1 MCGIAGIIAASPV
14 ESSLVN
20 AMTDCIA
27 HRGPDDHGFWRSDAG
42 DVVLGQRRL
51 AIIDLSPAGHQ
62 PMPSAD
68 GRIVLVLNGE
78 IYNHLDIRAE
88 LEGAGL
94 APTWRGT
101 SDTETLVEAIAA
113 WDVERA
119 IGRCVGMFALAA
131 WDQRARTLTLAR
143 DRMGEKPLYYG
154 RMRDKIVFAS
164 ELKAIETLPGFDAQ
178 IDRVALADMLARG
191 YVPAPRSI
199 YRGFRKL
206 PPAHLLIIRPED
218 AKSGAD
224 LPQPVSYW
232 SYRQIVAAGLADPI
246 IDASDARAGLRAAL
260 ERAVAEQAIADVPI
274 GAFLS
279 GGIDSSTIVALLQ
292 KVTSHPVETFSI
304 GFAEAGFDEAG
315 YARAVAAHLHTNHHE
330 HYVGVDDTI
339 GVIPKLPA
347 MYDEPF
353 ADSSQIPTYL
363 VSHFARQHVTVALTG
378 DGGDELFGGYNR
390 YVQLARAW
398 ATMQRLPKPMRVA
411 AGTALGGVSPAVWN
425 RLARLI
431 GGHDRPEAFGAKVK
445 RSLQRMRLATDM
457 PTLARTFLDEWALV
471 GTPVRGVEADELAR
485 EFPVDLDPAWPDTIG
500 LMAGDVQNYLPDDIL
515 CKVDRASMAV
525 SLEGR
530 APFLD
535 HRVVEFAARIPL
547 DLKIRGG
554 TGKSILR
561 DVLFEEAPRALFER
575 PKAGFGI
582 PVGQWIR
589 GPLRDWA
596 EALLDPAALAD
607 DGLLDPAPIRAR
619 WQRHLDGTDDATQS
633 LWSVLMFQA
642 WRAAR

>member
-1 MCGIAGIIAASPV
+1 MCGIAGIIAAGPV
-14 ESSLVN
+14 EPRLVN
-20 AMTDCIA
+20 AMTDRIA
-27 HRGPDDHGFWRSDAG
+27 HRGPDDHGFWRSAPG

-68 GRIVLVLNGE
+68 DRIVLVLNGE

-94 APTWRGT
+94 APAWRGT

-113 WDVERA
+113 WGIDRAVE
-119 IGRCVGMFALAA
+119 RCVGMFALAS
-131 WDQRARTLTLAR
+131 WDQRSRTLTLAR

-154 RMRDKIVFAS
+154 RLGDKFVFAS
-164 ELKAIETLPGFDAQ
+164 ELKAIETLPGFDAP
-178 IDRVALADMLARG
+178 IDRVALADMLSRG

-199 YRGFRKL
+199 YRGVFKL
-206 PPAHLLIIRPED
+206 PPAHMLTIRPD
-218 AKSGAD
+218 AGAD
-224 LPQPVSYW
+224 LPAPVPYW
-232 SYRQIVAAGLADPI
+232 SYRQVIAAGLADPVR
-246 IDASDARAGLRAAL
+246 DAGDARAGLRAAL

-279 GGIDSSTIVALLQ
+279 GGIDSSTVVALLQ

-315 YARAVAAHLHTNHHE
+315 YARAVAAHLGTNHHE

-339 GVIPKLPA
+339 AVIPKLPA

-363 VSHFARQHVTVALTG
+363 VSHFAKQHVTVALTG

-398 ATMQRLPKPMRVA
+398 AAMQRLPKPLRVA
-411 AGTALGGVSPAVWN
+411 AGTVLSGVSPAVWN
-425 RLARLI
+425 RFARLV
-431 GGHDRPEAFGAKVK
+431 GGHDRPDTFGSKVK
-445 RSLQRMRLATDM
+445 RSLQRMRMATDM
-457 PTLARTFLDEWALV
+457 PSLTRTFLDEWALI
-471 GTPVRGVEADELAR
+471 GTPVLGVDAGDLAR
-485 EFPVDLDPAWPDTIG
+485 EFAVDVDSAWPNTIG

-515 CKVDRASMAV
+515 CKVDRATMAV

-561 DVLFEEAPRALFER
+561 DILFEEAPRALFER

-582 PVGQWIR
+582 PVGQWMR

-596 EALLDPAALAD
+596 EALLDPAALAR

-619 WQRHLDGTDDATQS
+619 WQRHLNGTDDASQS